1 MRPWFALLLAAQAC
15 SPAGDDSATHGD
27 WRDRPN
33 AHARCFQV
41 LERGAARRL
50 IIFGAPDRSDT
61 LAVISVGR
69 DPEGSGTV
77 HVPQE
82 AALAVMSTTHLPF
95 ITALG
100 RAGQLAGA
108 AHIDRQRDSVILR
121 AAADGRIV
129 ELASADGLDRE
140 RLLSSGARVVLDY
153 PFGRSRVRSSLPG
166 IVQVPV
172 TEYLEEH
179 PLGRAE
185 WIRFF
190 GVLLGAER
198 TADSLFAAVAKRYGA
213 AAVGLVPGK
222 DPPKVLFGSA
232 WQGQWHLPPGNSYM
246 AQLIS
251 DAGGAYLVADR
262 RATGNIAM
270 DTEAVAALLLKA
282 DRFGTIIAHGRPL
295 SSKELCPEERLALL
309 PAVASGSFYLDSE
322 RSDIFGQALLE
333 PDVLVAELACVLG
346 TGTCPQA
353 RPTYVLRPGQ

>member
-1 MRPWFALLLAAQAC
+1 MKPWFALLLAAQAC
-15 SPAGDDSATHGD
+15 APSGGDSATHGD
-27 WRDRPN
+27 WLERPN
-33 AHARCFQV
+33 THARCFQV
-41 LERGAARRL
+41 LERGASRRL
-50 IIFGAPDRSDT
+50 IIYGAPDRSDT
-61 LAVISVGR
+61 LAVLSVGR
-69 DPEGSGTV
+69 EPDGGGAV
-77 HVPQE
+77 HVPDE

-100 RAGQLAGA
+100 RVGQLAGA

-140 RLLSSGARVVLDY
+140 RLLSSGAQVILDY

-172 TEYLEEH
+172 TEYHEKH

-190 GVLLGAER
+190 GALLGAER
-198 TADSLFAAVAKRYGA
+198 TADSLFLAVVNRYGD
-213 AAVGLVPGK
+213 AAVGLEPGK

-246 AQLIS
+246 AQLIG
-251 DAGGAYLVADR
+251 DAGGAYLMADR
-262 RATGNIAM
+262 HAKGNIAM
-270 DTEAVAALLLKA
+270 DTEAVAGLLLKA
-282 DRFGTIIAHGRPL
+282 DRFGTIIANGRPL
-295 SSKELCPEERLALL
+295 SSKELCPDERLALL

-322 RSDIFGQALLE
+322 RSDIFGAALLE

-346 TGTCPQA
+346 TGPCTQG